1 MQITGEYENVQNA
14 LFQVTSSLRDRL
26 LPHEVFNDVRARN
39 VQRRLRK
46 TSSSDLYQ
54 SLGLCPDFK
63 DEANLTCQM
72 KQLGL
77 SHSNGTSPSKLQQP
91 QVH

>member
-14 LFQVTSSLRDRL
+14 LFQVTSSLRDHL
-26 LPHEVFNDVRARN
+26 LPDEALKVRARN
-39 VQRRLRK
+39 TYPRVRK

-54 SLGLCPDFK
+54 SLGLCPDAK

-77 SHSNGTSPSKLQQP
+77 SHSNGTPPPKLQRP